1 MGNGLGCL
9 ERQSHPSQQSESWK
23 ICACGIRG
31 FLESWN
37 NEVLIKDSGK
47 IQELLS
53 VWGYVERWLGS
64 SAGKSTSSDSYLLLA
79 WKYLHSVSFIH
90 FFVCIFISSLCHCIS
105 SIYTWRVNS
114 QLIWHFAIN
123 YTQKNTFVHELEQ
136 TSTMNLYILRDIMIF
151 STRSVGELMMKIYG
165 R

>member
-1 MGNGLGCL
+1 MMNMMVVSKFRVVTFLFPFFYRGMVYTIIISPIFGPCHFHHQPYLLHECNFCL
-9 ERQSHPSQQSESWK
+9 HSLEQPSQLPPMVRVCSRHASANR
-23 ICACGIRG
+23 CSAS
-31 FLESWN
+31 L
-37 NEVLIKDSGK
+37 GK
-47 IQELLS
+47 
-53 VWGYVERWLGS
+53 
-64 SAGKSTSSDSYLLLA
+64 
-79 WKYLHSVSFIH
+79 
-90 FFVCIFISSLCHCIS
+90 CISSLCHCIS

-151 STRSVGELMMKIYG
+151 STKTVGELMMKIYG